1 MIGIRPVAPVI
12 APVLVAGF
20 ALLGGCAPLEWHK
33 TDATAEA
40 RERDLADCTTQA
52 RIEALRM
59 PALQSPAPQIII
71 DNSGRAVTVHP
82 PRHDSERFL
91 AEHDFLR
98 ACMRNRGYVLQD
110 RAAAKR

>member
-1 MIGIRPVAPVI
+1 MIQIRPI
-12 APVLVAGF
+12 APVFVAGF
-20 ALLGGCAPLEWHK
+20 ALLGGCAQLEWHK
-33 TDATAEA
+33 AGATAEA
-40 RERDLADCTTQA
+40 RERDLADCATQA

-59 PALQSPAPQIII
+59 PAPQIIT
-71 DNSGRAVTVHP
+71 DNSGRTVTVHP

-110 RAAAKR
+110 RAAAKP